1 MEALVLI
8 DKKLQSR
15 RKKEMLK
22 EEIQQLLKERKYKI
36 QKRLVML

>member
-8 DKKLQSR
+8 NKKLLSR